1 MKKTNL
7 FMAVVMAMAASS
19 VSASAQ
25 VVTTTPAPL
34 QQNSDNVVLTYH
46 AAAAEGNNG
55 LANLPESS
63 YLYAHIG
70 LVTDKSASTGDWK
83 YVVTDWPAN
92 DGSNAQT
99 VNTDKNHLV
108 YTAPNTYTLTIGNLR
123 EYFGVTDPS
132 ENIRYIAMVPRT
144 ADGRKQAGMADG
156 SDILIDVLSEG
167 FDISFAS
174 NADKLSPVFKKAT
187 TLRFTVQSTTEAD
200 LDISVNG
207 TSIASKSGVTEL
219 TAEYKLENAGN
230 YQVVATATAGGK
242 TLSASRSYAM
252 VGAAEAGIYPGGV
265 PKMGT
270 VKNADGSVTFCLAAP
285 QKESA
290 VLIGSWNDYG
300 ISDESNMKY
309 QDYEGNRYFFTTVN
323 GLDNSTYYNYYFVV
337 IGSDN
342 RSYNVGDP
350 YCHLV
355 LDYYND
361 KWLDPAVWPDMP
373 QYPYNKVPDNTMI
386 SVYKGDMDDY
396 NWSSFQ
402 IPDHNNLI
410 VYEMLL
416 RDFTG
421 TVGESNGNGTVRQAI
436 EKIPYLKELGV
447 NAVEIMPVMEFNGN
461 NSWGYNTNF
470 YLAPDK
476 AYGSPTDYK
485 DFIEECHKAGI
496 AVILDIVF
504 NQSDGLHPWYQMY
517 DINSNPFYN
526 KVAPHDYSVLNDWN
540 QGNALVQQ
548 QWTDALVYWL
558 EEYNV
563 DGFRFDLVKG
573 LGDNDSY
580 SSGTEAY
587 NASRVN
593 RMKRLH
599 GVIKSVKPDGIHINE
614 DLAGSKEEIEL
625 GEDGQLQW
633 ANINDASCQYAM
645 GWDNGAMGMNQFFSR
660 NQGNRPWGSTVSYA
674 ESHDEQ
680 RMGYKVDTWGVTPQV
695 KGDKA
700 VTMKRLASVGVQ
712 MLLTP
717 GPKMIWQFGELGNQQ
732 NTKDSNNGNN
742 TDPKIVHWKYLE
754 DADRLHVLRAYTRM
768 NLLRASNPELFARDA
783 TFEAK
788 GLTSRFDKQRTMR
801 LATADK
807 EIIAF
812 INPSYS
818 ASMDITVTPSV
829 MNTSNAKLI
838 YATPGFMPAVKAEGA
853 ELSVTV
859 PANSFA
865 VFATDKVSGI
875 GNNIIADDNGNDC
888 TVIGGTGEI
897 IVTGDYD
904 NIAVYN
910 IAGRLQPS
918 LHVPAGLYIVIVDG
932 HATKVAVR

>member
-1 MKKTNL
+1 MRKIFL
-7 FMAVVMAMAASS
+7 MMLAVVAIAVQRPAAQIVTSS
-19 VSASAQ
+19 
-25 VVTTTPAPL
+25 PLIL
-34 QQNSDNVVLTYH
+34 QQSSSDIVLTFH
-46 AAAAEGNNG
+46 SDSPLCNQVF
-55 LANLPESS
+55 ANAPQSEEI
-63 YLYAHIG
+63 YAHIG
-70 LVTDKSASTGDWK
+70 LITSMSTSGSDWK
-83 YVVTDWPAN
+83 YTIFPWPSS
-92 DGSNAQT
+92 GNAQEA
-99 VNTDKNHLV
+99 NTDKNHLK
-108 YTAPNTYTLTIGNLR
+108 YISPNTYTLSIGTIAG
-123 EYFGVTDPS
+123 YFGITDPS
-132 ENIRYIAMVPRT
+132 ETVKQIALVFRT
-144 ADGRKQAGMADG
+144 ADGRKECKTATGG
-156 SDILIDVLSEG
+156 DIYVDVMPEG
-167 FDISFAS
+167 FQMQFNCSSPKRVISQPTAM
-174 NADKLSPVFKKAT
+174 T
-187 TLRFTVQSTTEAD
+187 FTVNTTSAGKLEI
-200 LDISVNG
+200 LMNG
-207 TSIASKSGVTEL
+207 TPVAS
-219 TAEYKLENAGN
+219 AANAS
-230 YQVVATATAGGK
+230 
-242 TLSASRSYAM
+242 TLSKEINFTEKGEYSIEARATQGDVTRSESFDIAFP
-252 VGAAEAGIYPGGV
+252 GQSQAETYPGGT
-265 PKMGT
+265 PRMGA
-270 VKNADGSVTFCLAAP
+270 VKNTDGTVTFCLAAP
-285 QKESA
+285 GKTS
-290 VLIGSWNDYG
+290 VMLVPSWDDYKFLG
-300 ISDESNMKY
+300 KNMMKY
-309 QDYEGNRYFFTTVN
+309 QDYQGNRYFWITVD
-323 GLDNSTYYNYYFVV
+323 GLADNEWYPYYFVV
-337 IGSDN
+337 DDT
-342 RSYNVGDP
+342 YKVADP
-350 YCHLV
+350 YAHLI
-355 LDYYND
+355 LDCYND
-361 KWLDPAVWPDMP
+361 RYLSKTIWPDRP
-373 QYPYNKVPDNTMI
+373 QYPYEKFSDVMLG
-386 SVYKGDMDDY
+386 VYRGDIDEYEFSD
-396 NWSSFQ
+396 FT
-402 IPDHNNLI
+402 IPDHDNLVI
-410 VYEMLL
+410 YELL
-416 RDFTG
+416 FRDFTG
-421 TVGESNGNGTVRQAI
+421 NEGVASANGTVRKAI
-436 EKIPYLKELGV
+436 EKIPYLKDLGV
-447 NAVEIMPVMEFNGN
+447 NAVELMPIMEFNGN

>member
-1 MKKTNL
+1 MRKIFL
-7 FMAVVMAMAASS
+7 MMLAVVAIAVQRPAAQIVTSS
-19 VSASAQ
+19 
-25 VVTTTPAPL
+25 PLIL
-34 QQNSDNVVLTYH
+34 QQSSSDIVLTFH
-46 AAAAEGNNG
+46 SDSPLCNQVF
-55 LANLPESS
+55 ANAPQSEEI
-63 YLYAHIG
+63 YAHIG
-70 LVTDKSASTGDWK
+70 LITSKSTSGSDWK
-83 YVVTDWPAN
+83 YTIFPWPSS
-92 DGSNAQT
+92 GNAQEA
-99 VNTDKNHLV
+99 NTDKNHLK
-108 YTAPNTYTLTIGNLR
+108 YISPNTYTLSIGTIAG
-123 EYFGVTDPS
+123 YFGITDPS
-132 ENIRYIAMVPRT
+132 ETVKQIALVFRT
-144 ADGRKQAGMADG
+144 ADGRKECKTATGG
-156 SDILIDVLSEG
+156 DIYVDVMPEG
-167 FDISFAS
+167 FQMQFNCSSPKRVISQPTAM
-174 NADKLSPVFKKAT
+174 T
-187 TLRFTVQSTTEAD
+187 FTVNTTSAGKLEI
-200 LDISVNG
+200 LMNG
-207 TSIASKSGVTEL
+207 TPVAS
-219 TAEYKLENAGN
+219 AANAS
-230 YQVVATATAGGK
+230 
-242 TLSASRSYAM
+242 TLSKEINFTEKGEYSIEARATQGDVTRSESFDIAFP
-252 VGAAEAGIYPGGV
+252 GQSQAETYPGGT
-265 PKMGT
+265 PRMGA
-270 VKNADGSVTFCLAAP
+270 VKNTDGTVTFCLAAP
-285 QKESA
+285 GKTS
-290 VLIGSWNDYG
+290 VMLVPSWDDYKFLG
-300 ISDESNMKY
+300 KNMMKY
-309 QDYEGNRYFFTTVN
+309 QDYQGNRYFWITVD
-323 GLDNSTYYNYYFVV
+323 GLADNEWYPYYFVV
-337 IGSDN
+337 DDT
-342 RSYNVGDP
+342 YKVADP
-350 YCHLV
+350 YAHLI
-355 LDYYND
+355 LDCYND
-361 KWLDPAVWPDMP
+361 RYLSKTIWPDRP
-373 QYPYNKVPDNTMI
+373 QYPYEKFSDVMLG
-386 SVYKGDMDDY
+386 VYRGDIDEYEFSD
-396 NWSSFQ
+396 FT
-402 IPDHNNLI
+402 IPDHDNLVI
-410 VYEMLL
+410 YELL
-416 RDFTG
+416 FRDFTG
-421 TVGESNGNGTVRQAI
+421 NEGVASANGTVRKAI
-436 EKIPYLKELGV
+436 EKIPYLKDLGV
-447 NAVEIMPVMEFNGN
+447 NAVELMPIMEFNGN

-680 RMGYKVDTWGVTPQV
+680 RMGYKVDTWGVTPQI

>member
-1 MKKTNL
+1 MRKIFL
-7 FMAVVMAMAASS
+7 MMLAVVAIAVQRPAAQIVTSS
-19 VSASAQ
+19 
-25 VVTTTPAPL
+25 PLIL
-34 QQNSDNVVLTYH
+34 QQSSSDIVLTF
-46 AAAAEGNNG
+46 
-55 LANLPESS
+55 ANAPQSEEI
-63 YLYAHIG
+63 YAHIG
-70 LVTDKSASTGDWK
+70 LITSKSTSGSDWK
-83 YVVTDWPAN
+83 YTIFPWPSS
-92 DGSNAQT
+92 GNAQEA
-99 VNTDKNHLV
+99 NTDKNHLK
-108 YTAPNTYTLTIGNLR
+108 YISPNTYTLSIGTIAG
-123 EYFGVTDPS
+123 YFGITDPS
-132 ENIRYIAMVPRT
+132 ETVKQIALVFRT
-144 ADGRKQAGMADG
+144 ADGRKECKTATGG
-156 SDILIDVLSEG
+156 DIYVDVMPEG
-167 FDISFAS
+167 FQMQFNCSSPKRVISQPTAM
-174 NADKLSPVFKKAT
+174 T
-187 TLRFTVQSTTEAD
+187 FTVNTTSAGKLEI
-200 LDISVNG
+200 LMNG
-207 TSIASKSGVTEL
+207 TPVAS
-219 TAEYKLENAGN
+219 AANAS
-230 YQVVATATAGGK
+230 
-242 TLSASRSYAM
+242 TLSKEINFTEKGEYSIEARATQGDVTRSESFDIAFP
-252 VGAAEAGIYPGGV
+252 GQSQAETYPGGT
-265 PKMGT
+265 PRMGA
-270 VKNADGSVTFCLAAP
+270 VKNTDGTVTFCLAAP
-285 QKESA
+285 GKTS
-290 VLIGSWNDYG
+290 VMLVPSWDDYKFLG
-300 ISDESNMKY
+300 KNMMKY
-309 QDYEGNRYFFTTVN
+309 QDYQGNRYFWITVD
-323 GLDNSTYYNYYFVV
+323 GLADNEWYPYYFVV
-337 IGSDN
+337 DDT
-342 RSYNVGDP
+342 YKVADP
-350 YCHLV
+350 YAHLI
-355 LDYYND
+355 LDCYND
-361 KWLDPAVWPDMP
+361 RYLSKTIWPDRP
-373 QYPYNKVPDNTMI
+373 QYPYEKFSDVMLG
-386 SVYKGDMDDY
+386 VYRGDIDEYEFSD
-396 NWSSFQ
+396 FT
-402 IPDHNNLI
+402 IPDHDNLVI
-410 VYEMLL
+410 YELL
-416 RDFTG
+416 FRDFTG
-421 TVGESNGNGTVRQAI
+421 NEGVASANGTVRKAI
-436 EKIPYLKELGV
+436 EKIPYLKDLGV
-447 NAVEIMPVMEFNGN
+447 NAVELMPIMEFNGN

>member
-1 MKKTNL
+1 MRKIFL
-7 FMAVVMAMAASS
+7 MMLAVVAIAVQRPAAQIVTSS
-19 VSASAQ
+19 
-25 VVTTTPAPL
+25 PLIL
-34 QQNSDNVVLTYH
+34 QQSSSDIVLTFH
-46 AAAAEGNNG
+46 SDSPLCNQVF
-55 LANLPESS
+55 ANAPQSEEI
-63 YLYAHIG
+63 YAHIG
-70 LVTDKSASTGDWK
+70 LITSKSTSGSDWK
-83 YVVTDWPAN
+83 YTIFPWPSS
-92 DGSNAQT
+92 GNAQEA
-99 VNTDKNHLV
+99 NTDKNHLK
-108 YTAPNTYTLTIGNLR
+108 YISPNTYTLSIGTIAG
-123 EYFGVTDPS
+123 YFGITDPS
-132 ENIRYIAMVPRT
+132 ETVKQIALVFRT
-144 ADGRKQAGMADG
+144 ADGRKECKTATGG
-156 SDILIDVLSEG
+156 DIYVDVMPEG
-167 FDISFAS
+167 FQMQFNCSSPKRVISQPTAM
-174 NADKLSPVFKKAT
+174 T
-187 TLRFTVQSTTEAD
+187 FTVNTTSAGKLEI
-200 LDISVNG
+200 LMNG
-207 TSIASKSGVTEL
+207 TPVAS
-219 TAEYKLENAGN
+219 AANAS
-230 YQVVATATAGGK
+230 
-242 TLSASRSYAM
+242 TLSKEINFTEKGEYSIEARATQGDVTRSESFDIAFP
-252 VGAAEAGIYPGGV
+252 GQSQAETYPGGT
-265 PKMGT
+265 PRMGA
-270 VKNADGSVTFCLAAP
+270 VKNTDGTVTFCLAAP
-285 QKESA
+285 GKTS
-290 VLIGSWNDYG
+290 VMLVPSWDDYKFLG
-300 ISDESNMKY
+300 KNMMKY
-309 QDYEGNRYFFTTVN
+309 QDYQGNRYFWITVD
-323 GLDNSTYYNYYFVV
+323 GLADNEWYPYYFVV
-337 IGSDN
+337 DDT
-342 RSYNVGDP
+342 YKVADP
-350 YCHLV
+350 YAHLI
-355 LDYYND
+355 LDCYND
-361 KWLDPAVWPDMP
+361 RYLSKTIWPDRP
-373 QYPYNKVPDNTMI
+373 QYPYEKFSDVMLG
-386 SVYKGDMDDY
+386 VYRGDIDEYEFSD
-396 NWSSFQ
+396 FT
-402 IPDHNNLI
+402 IPDHDNLVI
-410 VYEMLL
+410 YELL
-416 RDFTG
+416 FRDFTG
-421 TVGESNGNGTVRQAI
+421 NEGVASANGTVRKAI
-436 EKIPYLKELGV
+436 EKIPYLKDLGV
-447 NAVEIMPVMEFNGN
+447 NAVELMPIMEFNGN

>member
-1 MKKTNL
+1 M
-7 FMAVVMAMAASS
+7 S
-19 VSASAQ
+19 
-25 VVTTTPAPL
+25 
-34 QQNSDNVVLTYH
+34 
-46 AAAAEGNNG
+46 
-55 LANLPESS
+55 
-63 YLYAHIG
+63 IG
-70 LVTDKSASTGDWK
+70 
-83 YVVTDWPAN
+83 
-92 DGSNAQT
+92 
-99 VNTDKNHLV
+99 
-108 YTAPNTYTLTIGNLR
+108 TIAG
-123 EYFGVTDPS
+123 YFGITDPS
-132 ENIRYIAMVPRT
+132 ETVKQIALVFRT
-144 ADGRKQAGMADG
+144 ADGRKECKTATGG
-156 SDILIDVLSEG
+156 DIYVDVMPEG
-167 FDISFAS
+167 FQMQFNCSSPKRVISQPTAM
-174 NADKLSPVFKKAT
+174 T
-187 TLRFTVQSTTEAD
+187 FTVNTTSAGKLEI
-200 LDISVNG
+200 LMNG
-207 TSIASKSGVTEL
+207 TPVAS
-219 TAEYKLENAGN
+219 AANAS
-230 YQVVATATAGGK
+230 
-242 TLSASRSYAM
+242 TLSKEINFTEKGEYSIEARATQGDVTRSESFDIAFP
-252 VGAAEAGIYPGGV
+252 GQSQAETYPGGT
-265 PKMGT
+265 PRMGA
-270 VKNADGSVTFCLAAP
+270 VKNTDGTVTFCLAAP
-285 QKESA
+285 GKTS
-290 VLIGSWNDYG
+290 VMLVPSWDDYKFLG
-300 ISDESNMKY
+300 KNMMKY
-309 QDYEGNRYFFTTVN
+309 QDYQGNRYFWITVD
-323 GLDNSTYYNYYFVV
+323 GLADNEWYPYYFVV
-337 IGSDN
+337 DDT
-342 RSYNVGDP
+342 YKVADP
-350 YCHLV
+350 YAHLI
-355 LDYYND
+355 LDCYND
-361 KWLDPAVWPDMP
+361 RYLSKTIWPDRP
-373 QYPYNKVPDNTMI
+373 QYPYEKFSDVMLG
-386 SVYKGDMDDY
+386 VYRGDIDEYEFSD
-396 NWSSFQ
+396 FT
-402 IPDHNNLI
+402 IPDHDNLVI
-410 VYEMLL
+410 YELL
-416 RDFTG
+416 FRDFTG
-421 TVGESNGNGTVRQAI
+421 NEGVASANGTVRKAI
-436 EKIPYLKELGV
+436 EKIPYLKDLGV
-447 NAVEIMPVMEFNGN
+447 NAVELMPIMEFNGN

>member
-1 MKKTNL
+1 MRKIFL
-7 FMAVVMAMAASS
+7 MMLAVVAIAVQRPAAQIVTSS
-19 VSASAQ
+19 
-25 VVTTTPAPL
+25 PLIL
-34 QQNSDNVVLTYH
+34 QQSSSDIVLTFH
-46 AAAAEGNNG
+46 SDSPLCNQVF
-55 LANLPESS
+55 ANAPQSEEI
-63 YLYAHIG
+63 YAHIG
-70 LVTDKSASTGDWK
+70 LITSKSTSGSDWK
-83 YVVTDWPAN
+83 YTIFPWPSS
-92 DGSNAQT
+92 GNAQEA
-99 VNTDKNHLV
+99 NTDKNHLK
-108 YTAPNTYTLTIGNLR
+108 YISPNTYTLSIGTIAG
-123 EYFGVTDPS
+123 YFGITDPS
-132 ENIRYIAMVPRT
+132 ETVKQIALVFRT
-144 ADGRKQAGMADG
+144 ADGRKECKTATGG
-156 SDILIDVLSEG
+156 DIYVDVMPEG
-167 FDISFAS
+167 FQMQFNCSSPKRVISQPTAM
-174 NADKLSPVFKKAT
+174 T
-187 TLRFTVQSTTEAD
+187 FTVNTTSAGKLEI
-200 LDISVNG
+200 LMNG
-207 TSIASKSGVTEL
+207 TPVAS
-219 TAEYKLENAGN
+219 AANAS
-230 YQVVATATAGGK
+230 
-242 TLSASRSYAM
+242 TLSKEINFTEKGEYSIEARATQGDVTRSESFDIAFP
-252 VGAAEAGIYPGGV
+252 GQSQAETYPGGT
-265 PKMGT
+265 PRMGA
-270 VKNADGSVTFCLAAP
+270 VKNTDGTVTFCLAAP
-285 QKESA
+285 GKTS
-290 VLIGSWNDYG
+290 VMLVPSWDDYKFLG
-300 ISDESNMKY
+300 KNMMKY
-309 QDYEGNRYFFTTVN
+309 QDYQGNRYFWITVD
-323 GLDNSTYYNYYFVV
+323 GLADNEWYPYYFVV
-337 IGSDN
+337 DDT
-342 RSYNVGDP
+342 YKVADP
-350 YCHLV
+350 YAHLI
-355 LDYYND
+355 LDCYND
-361 KWLDPAVWPDMP
+361 RYLSKTIWPDRP
-373 QYPYNKVPDNTMI
+373 QYPYEKFSDVMLG
-386 SVYKGDMDDY
+386 VYRGDIDECEFSD
-396 NWSSFQ
+396 FT
-402 IPDHNNLI
+402 IPDHDNLVI
-410 VYEMLL
+410 YELL
-416 RDFTG
+416 FRDFTG
-421 TVGESNGNGTVRQAI
+421 NEGVASANGTVRKAI
-436 EKIPYLKELGV
+436 EKIPYLKDLGV
-447 NAVEIMPVMEFNGN
+447 NAVELMPIMEFNGN

>member
-1 MKKTNL
+1 MRKIFL
-7 FMAVVMAMAASS
+7 MMLAVVAIAVQRPAAQIVTSS
-19 VSASAQ
+19 
-25 VVTTTPAPL
+25 PLIL
-34 QQNSDNVVLTYH
+34 QQSSSDIVLTFH
-46 AAAAEGNNG
+46 SDSPLCNQVF
-55 LANLPESS
+55 ANAPQSEEI
-63 YLYAHIG
+63 YAHIG
-70 LVTDKSASTGDWK
+70 LITSKSTSGSDWK
-83 YVVTDWPAN
+83 YTIFPWPSS
-92 DGSNAQT
+92 GNAQEA
-99 VNTDKNHLV
+99 NTDKNHLK
-108 YTAPNTYTLTIGNLR
+108 YISPNTYTLSIGTIAG
-123 EYFGVTDPS
+123 YFGITDPS
-132 ENIRYIAMVPRT
+132 ETVKQIALVFRT
-144 ADGRKQAGMADG
+144 DDGRKECKTATGG
-156 SDILIDVLSEG
+156 DIYVDVMPEG
-167 FDISFAS
+167 FQMQFNCSSPKRVISQPTAM
-174 NADKLSPVFKKAT
+174 T
-187 TLRFTVQSTTEAD
+187 FTVNTTSAGKLEI
-200 LDISVNG
+200 LMNG
-207 TSIASKSGVTEL
+207 TPVAS
-219 TAEYKLENAGN
+219 AANAS
-230 YQVVATATAGGK
+230 
-242 TLSASRSYAM
+242 TLSKEINFTEKGEYSIEARATQGDVTRSESFDIAFP
-252 VGAAEAGIYPGGV
+252 GQSQAETYPGGT
-265 PKMGT
+265 PRMGA
-270 VKNADGSVTFCLAAP
+270 VKNTDGTVTFCLAAP
-285 QKESA
+285 GKTS
-290 VLIGSWNDYG
+290 VMLVPSWDDYKFLG
-300 ISDESNMKY
+300 KNMMKY
-309 QDYEGNRYFFTTVN
+309 QDYQGNRYFWITVD
-323 GLDNSTYYNYYFVV
+323 GLADNEWYPYYFVV
-337 IGSDN
+337 DDT
-342 RSYNVGDP
+342 YKVADP
-350 YCHLV
+350 YAHLI
-355 LDYYND
+355 LDCYND
-361 KWLDPAVWPDMP
+361 RYLSKTIWPDRP
-373 QYPYNKVPDNTMI
+373 QYPYEKFSDVMLG
-386 SVYKGDMDDY
+386 VYRGDIDEYEFSD
-396 NWSSFQ
+396 FT
-402 IPDHNNLI
+402 IPDHDNLVI
-410 VYEMLL
+410 YELL
-416 RDFTG
+416 FRDFTG
-421 TVGESNGNGTVRQAI
+421 NEGVASANGTVRKAI
-436 EKIPYLKELGV
+436 EKIPYLKDLGV
-447 NAVEIMPVMEFNGN
+447 NAVELMPIMEFNGN

>member
-1 MKKTNL
+1 ML
-7 FMAVVMAMAASS
+7 AVVAIAVQRPAAQIVTSS
-19 VSASAQ
+19 
-25 VVTTTPAPL
+25 PLIL
-34 QQNSDNVVLTYH
+34 QQSSSDIVLTFH
-46 AAAAEGNNG
+46 SDSPLCNQVF
-55 LANLPESS
+55 ANAPQSEEI
-63 YLYAHIG
+63 YAHIG
-70 LVTDKSASTGDWK
+70 LITSKSTSGSDWK
-83 YVVTDWPAN
+83 YTIFPWPSS
-92 DGSNAQT
+92 GNAQEA
-99 VNTDKNHLV
+99 NTDKNHLK
-108 YTAPNTYTLTIGNLR
+108 YISPNTYTLSIGTIAG
-123 EYFGVTDPS
+123 YFGITDPS
-132 ENIRYIAMVPRT
+132 ETVKQIALVFRT
-144 ADGRKQAGMADG
+144 ADGRKECKTATGG
-156 SDILIDVLSEG
+156 DIYVDVMPEG
-167 FDISFAS
+167 FQMQFNCSSPKRVISQPTAM
-174 NADKLSPVFKKAT
+174 T
-187 TLRFTVQSTTEAD
+187 FTVNTTSAGKLEI
-200 LDISVNG
+200 LMNG
-207 TSIASKSGVTEL
+207 TPVAS
-219 TAEYKLENAGN
+219 AANAS
-230 YQVVATATAGGK
+230 
-242 TLSASRSYAM
+242 TLSKEINFTEKGEYSIEARATQGDVTRSESFDIAFP
-252 VGAAEAGIYPGGV
+252 GQSQAETYPGGT
-265 PKMGT
+265 PRMGA
-270 VKNADGSVTFCLAAP
+270 VKNTDGTVTFCLAAP
-285 QKESA
+285 GKTS
-290 VLIGSWNDYG
+290 VMLVPSWDDYKFLG
-300 ISDESNMKY
+300 KNMMKY
-309 QDYEGNRYFFTTVN
+309 QDYQGNRYFWITVD
-323 GLDNSTYYNYYFVV
+323 GLADNEWYPYYFVV
-337 IGSDN
+337 DDT
-342 RSYNVGDP
+342 YKVADP
-350 YCHLV
+350 YAHLI
-355 LDYYND
+355 LDCYND
-361 KWLDPAVWPDMP
+361 RYLSKTIWPDRP
-373 QYPYNKVPDNTMI
+373 QYPYEKFSDVMLG
-386 SVYKGDMDDY
+386 VYRGDIDEYEFSD
-396 NWSSFQ
+396 FT
-402 IPDHNNLI
+402 IPDHDNLVI
-410 VYEMLL
+410 YELL
-416 RDFTG
+416 FRDFTG
-421 TVGESNGNGTVRQAI
+421 NEGVASANGTVRKAI
-436 EKIPYLKELGV
+436 EKIPYLKDLGV
-447 NAVEIMPVMEFNGN
+447 NAVELMPIMEFNGN

-700 VTMKRLASVGVQ
+700 VAMKRLASVGVQ

>member
-1 MKKTNL
+1 MRKIFL
-7 FMAVVMAMAASS
+7 MMLAVVAIAVLRPAAQIVTSS
-19 VSASAQ
+19 
-25 VVTTTPAPL
+25 PLIL
-34 QQNSDNVVLTYH
+34 QQSSSDIVLTFH
-46 AAAAEGNNG
+46 SDSPLCNQVF
-55 LANLPESS
+55 ANAPQSEEI
-63 YLYAHIG
+63 YAHIG
-70 LVTDKSASTGDWK
+70 LITSKSTSGSDWK
-83 YVVTDWPAN
+83 YTIFPWPSS
-92 DGSNAQT
+92 GNAQEA
-99 VNTDKNHLV
+99 NTDKNHLK
-108 YTAPNTYTLTIGNLR
+108 YISPNTYTLSIGTIAG
-123 EYFGVTDPS
+123 YFGITDPS
-132 ENIRYIAMVPRT
+132 ETVKQIALVFRT
-144 ADGRKQAGMADG
+144 ADGRKECKTATGG
-156 SDILIDVLSEG
+156 DIYVDVMPEG
-167 FDISFAS
+167 FQMQFNCSSPKRVISQPTAM
-174 NADKLSPVFKKAT
+174 T
-187 TLRFTVQSTTEAD
+187 FTVNTTSAGKLEI
-200 LDISVNG
+200 LMNG
-207 TSIASKSGVTEL
+207 TPVAS
-219 TAEYKLENAGN
+219 AANAS
-230 YQVVATATAGGK
+230 
-242 TLSASRSYAM
+242 TLSKEINFTEKGEYSIEARATQGDVTRSESFDIAFP
-252 VGAAEAGIYPGGV
+252 GQSQAETYPGGT
-265 PKMGT
+265 PRMGA
-270 VKNADGSVTFCLAAP
+270 VKNTDGTVTFCLAAP
-285 QKESA
+285 GKTS
-290 VLIGSWNDYG
+290 VMLVPSWDDYKFLG
-300 ISDESNMKY
+300 KNMMKY
-309 QDYEGNRYFFTTVN
+309 QDYQGNRYFWITVD
-323 GLDNSTYYNYYFVV
+323 GLADNEWYPYYFVV
-337 IGSDN
+337 DDT
-342 RSYNVGDP
+342 YKVADP
-350 YCHLV
+350 YAHLI
-355 LDYYND
+355 LDCYND
-361 KWLDPAVWPDMP
+361 RYLSKTIWPDRP
-373 QYPYNKVPDNTMI
+373 QYPYEKFSDVMLG
-386 SVYKGDMDDY
+386 VYRGDIDEYEFSD
-396 NWSSFQ
+396 FT
-402 IPDHNNLI
+402 IPDHDNLVI
-410 VYEMLL
+410 YELL
-416 RDFTG
+416 FRDFTG
-421 TVGESNGNGTVRQAI
+421 NEGVASANGTVRKAI
-436 EKIPYLKELGV
+436 EKIPYLKDLGV
-447 NAVEIMPVMEFNGN
+447 NAVELMPIMEFNGN

-517 DINSNPFYN
+517 DINANPFYN

-558 EEYNV
+558 EKYNV

-732 NTKDSNNGNN
+732 NTKNKDNGNN

-838 YATPGFMPAVKAEGA
+838 YATPGFTPAVKAAGA

-875 GNNIIADDNGNDC
+875 GNNIIADGNGNDC

-932 HATKVAVR
+932 QATKVAVR

>member
-1 MKKTNL
+1 MRKIFL
-7 FMAVVMAMAASS
+7 MMLAVVAIAVQRPAAQIVTSS
-19 VSASAQ
+19 
-25 VVTTTPAPL
+25 PLIL
-34 QQNSDNVVLTYH
+34 QQSSSDIVLTFHSDSPLY
-46 AAAAEGNNG
+46 NQVF
-55 LANLPESS
+55 ANAPQSEEI
-63 YLYAHIG
+63 YAHIG
-70 LVTDKSASTGDWK
+70 LITSKSTSGSDWK
-83 YVVTDWPAN
+83 YTIFPWPSS
-92 DGSNAQT
+92 GNAQEA
-99 VNTDKNHLV
+99 NTDKNHLK
-108 YTAPNTYTLTIGNLR
+108 YISQNTYTLSIGTIAG
-123 EYFGVTDPS
+123 YFGITDPS
-132 ENIRYIAMVPRT
+132 ETVKQIALVFRT
-144 ADGRKQAGMADG
+144 ADGRKECKTATGG
-156 SDILIDVLSEG
+156 DIYVDVMPEG
-167 FDISFAS
+167 FQMQFNCSSPKRVISQPTAM
-174 NADKLSPVFKKAT
+174 T
-187 TLRFTVQSTTEAD
+187 FTVNTTSAGKLEI
-200 LDISVNG
+200 LMNG
-207 TSIASKSGVTEL
+207 TPVAS
-219 TAEYKLENAGN
+219 AANAS
-230 YQVVATATAGGK
+230 
-242 TLSASRSYAM
+242 TLSKEINFTEKGEYSIEARATQGDVTRSESFDIAFP
-252 VGAAEAGIYPGGV
+252 GQSQAETYPGGT
-265 PKMGT
+265 PRMGA
-270 VKNADGSVTFCLAAP
+270 VKNIDGTVTFCLAAP
-285 QKESA
+285 GKTS
-290 VLIGSWNDYG
+290 VMLVPSWDDYKFLG
-300 ISDESNMKY
+300 KNMMKY
-309 QDYEGNRYFFTTVN
+309 QDYQGNRYFWITVD
-323 GLDNSTYYNYYFVV
+323 GLADNEWYPYYFVV
-337 IGSDN
+337 DDT
-342 RSYNVGDP
+342 YKVADP
-350 YCHLV
+350 YAHLI
-355 LDYYND
+355 LDCYND
-361 KWLDPAVWPDMP
+361 RYLSKTIWPDRP
-373 QYPYNKVPDNTMI
+373 QYPYEKFSDVMLG
-386 SVYKGDMDDY
+386 VYRGDIDEYEFSD
-396 NWSSFQ
+396 FT
-402 IPDHNNLI
+402 IPDHDNLVI
-410 VYEMLL
+410 YELL
-416 RDFTG
+416 FRDFTG
-421 TVGESNGNGTVRQAI
+421 NEGVASANGTVRKAI
-436 EKIPYLKELGV
+436 EKIPYLKDLGV
-447 NAVEIMPVMEFNGN
+447 NAVELMPIMEFNGN

-517 DINSNPFYN
+517 DINANPFYN
-526 KVAPHDYSVLNDWN
+526 KVAPHEYSVLNDWN

-558 EEYNV
+558 EKYNV

-932 HATKVAVR
+932 QATKVAVR

>member
-1 MKKTNL
+1 MIYELL
-7 FMAVVMAMAASS
+7 F
-19 VSASAQ
+19 
-25 VVTTTPAPL
+25 
-34 QQNSDNVVLTYH
+34 
-46 AAAAEGNNG
+46 
-55 LANLPESS
+55 
-63 YLYAHIG
+63 
-70 LVTDKSASTGDWK
+70 
-83 YVVTDWPAN
+83 
-92 DGSNAQT
+92 
-99 VNTDKNHLV
+99 
-108 YTAPNTYTLTIGNLR
+108 
-123 EYFGVTDPS
+123 
-132 ENIRYIAMVPRT
+132 
-144 ADGRKQAGMADG
+144 
-156 SDILIDVLSEG
+156 
-167 FDISFAS
+167 
-174 NADKLSPVFKKAT
+174 
-187 TLRFTVQSTTEAD
+187 
-200 LDISVNG
+200 
-207 TSIASKSGVTEL
+207 
-219 TAEYKLENAGN
+219 
-230 YQVVATATAGGK
+230 
-242 TLSASRSYAM
+242 
-252 VGAAEAGIYPGGV
+252 
-265 PKMGT
+265 
-270 VKNADGSVTFCLAAP
+270 
-285 QKESA
+285 
-290 VLIGSWNDYG
+290 
-300 ISDESNMKY
+300 
-309 QDYEGNRYFFTTVN
+309 
-323 GLDNSTYYNYYFVV
+323 
-337 IGSDN
+337 
-342 RSYNVGDP
+342 
-350 YCHLV
+350 
-355 LDYYND
+355 
-361 KWLDPAVWPDMP
+361 
-373 QYPYNKVPDNTMI
+373 
-386 SVYKGDMDDY
+386 
-396 NWSSFQ
+396 
-402 IPDHNNLI
+402 
-410 VYEMLL
+410 

-421 TVGESNGNGTVRQAI
+421 NEGVASANGTVRKAI
-436 EKIPYLKELGV
+436 EKIPYLKDLGV
-447 NAVEIMPVMEFNGN
+447 NAVELMPIMEFNGN

-700 VTMKRLASVGVQ
+700 VAMKRLASVGVQ

>member
-1 MKKTNL
+1 MRKIFL
-7 FMAVVMAMAASS
+7 MMLAVVAIAVQRPAAQIVTSS
-19 VSASAQ
+19 
-25 VVTTTPAPL
+25 PLIL
-34 QQNSDNVVLTYH
+34 QQSSSDIVLTFH
-46 AAAAEGNNG
+46 SDSPLCNQVF
-55 LANLPESS
+55 ANAPQSEEI
-63 YLYAHIG
+63 YAHIG
-70 LVTDKSASTGDWK
+70 LITSKSTSGSDWK
-83 YVVTDWPAN
+83 YTIFPWPSS
-92 DGSNAQT
+92 GNAQEA
-99 VNTDKNHLV
+99 NTDKNHLK
-108 YTAPNTYTLTIGNLR
+108 YISPNTYTLSIGTIAG
-123 EYFGVTDPS
+123 YFGITDPS
-132 ENIRYIAMVPRT
+132 ETVKQIALVFRT
-144 ADGRKQAGMADG
+144 DDGRKECKTATGG
-156 SDILIDVLSEG
+156 DIYVDVMPEG
-167 FDISFAS
+167 FQMQFNCSSPKRVISQPTAM
-174 NADKLSPVFKKAT
+174 T
-187 TLRFTVQSTTEAD
+187 FTVNTTSAGKLEI
-200 LDISVNG
+200 LMNG
-207 TSIASKSGVTEL
+207 TPVAS
-219 TAEYKLENAGN
+219 AANAS
-230 YQVVATATAGGK
+230 
-242 TLSASRSYAM
+242 TLSKEINFTEKGEYSIEARATQGDVTRSESFDIAFP
-252 VGAAEAGIYPGGV
+252 GQSQAETYPGGT
-265 PKMGT
+265 PRMGA
-270 VKNADGSVTFCLAAP
+270 VKNTDGTVTFCLAAP
-285 QKESA
+285 GKTS
-290 VLIGSWNDYG
+290 VMLVPSWDDYKFLG
-300 ISDESNMKY
+300 KNMMKY
-309 QDYEGNRYFFTTVN
+309 QDYQGNRYFWITVD
-323 GLDNSTYYNYYFVV
+323 GLADNEWYPYYFVV
-337 IGSDN
+337 DDT
-342 RSYNVGDP
+342 YKVADP
-350 YCHLV
+350 YAHLI
-355 LDYYND
+355 LDCYND
-361 KWLDPAVWPDMP
+361 RYLSKTIWPDRP
-373 QYPYNKVPDNTMI
+373 QYPYEKFSDVMLG
-386 SVYKGDMDDY
+386 VYRGDIDEYEFSD
-396 NWSSFQ
+396 FT
-402 IPDHNNLI
+402 IPDHDNLVI
-410 VYEMLL
+410 YELL
-416 RDFTG
+416 FRDFTG
-421 TVGESNGNGTVRQAI
+421 NEGVASANGTVRKAI
-436 EKIPYLKELGV
+436 EKIPYLKDLGV
-447 NAVEIMPVMEFNGN
+447 NAVELMPIMEFNGN

-680 RMGYKVDTWGVTPQV
+680 RMGYKVDTWGVTPQI

>member
-1 MKKTNL
+1 MRKIFL
-7 FMAVVMAMAASS
+7 MMLAVVAIAVQRPAAQIVTSS
-19 VSASAQ
+19 
-25 VVTTTPAPL
+25 PLIL
-34 QQNSDNVVLTYH
+34 QQSSSDIVLTFH
-46 AAAAEGNNG
+46 SDSPLCNQVF
-55 LANLPESS
+55 ANAPQSEEI
-63 YLYAHIG
+63 YAHIG
-70 LVTDKSASTGDWK
+70 LITSKSTSGSDWK
-83 YVVTDWPAN
+83 YTIFPWPSS
-92 DGSNAQT
+92 GNAQEA
-99 VNTDKNHLV
+99 NTDKNHLK
-108 YTAPNTYTLTIGNLR
+108 YISPNTYTLSIGTIAG
-123 EYFGVTDPS
+123 YFGITDPS
-132 ENIRYIAMVPRT
+132 ETVKQIALVFRT
-144 ADGRKQAGMADG
+144 ADGRKECKTATGG
-156 SDILIDVLSEG
+156 DIYVDVMPEG
-167 FDISFAS
+167 FQMQFNCSSPKRVISQPTAM
-174 NADKLSPVFKKAT
+174 T
-187 TLRFTVQSTTEAD
+187 FTVNTTSAGKLEI
-200 LDISVNG
+200 LMNG
-207 TSIASKSGVTEL
+207 TPVAS
-219 TAEYKLENAGN
+219 AANAS
-230 YQVVATATAGGK
+230 
-242 TLSASRSYAM
+242 TLSKEINFTEKGEYSIEARATQGDVTRSESFDIAFP
-252 VGAAEAGIYPGGV
+252 GQSQAETYPGGT
-265 PKMGT
+265 PRMGA
-270 VKNADGSVTFCLAAP
+270 VKNTDGTVTFCLAAP
-285 QKESA
+285 GKTS
-290 VLIGSWNDYG
+290 VMLVPSWDDYKFLG
-300 ISDESNMKY
+300 KNMMKY
-309 QDYEGNRYFFTTVN
+309 QDYQGNRYFWITVD
-323 GLDNSTYYNYYFVV
+323 GLADNEWYPYYFVV
-337 IGSDN
+337 DDT
-342 RSYNVGDP
+342 YKVADP
-350 YCHLV
+350 YAHLI
-355 LDYYND
+355 LDCYND
-361 KWLDPAVWPDMP
+361 RYLSKTIWPDRP
-373 QYPYNKVPDNTMI
+373 QYPYEKFSDVMLG
-386 SVYKGDMDDY
+386 VYRGDIDEYEFSD
-396 NWSSFQ
+396 FT
-402 IPDHNNLI
+402 IPDHDNLVI
-410 VYEMLL
+410 YELL
-416 RDFTG
+416 FRDFTG
-421 TVGESNGNGTVRQAI
+421 NEGVASANGTVRKAI
-436 EKIPYLKELGV
+436 EKIPYLKDLGV
-447 NAVEIMPVMEFNGN
+447 NAVELMPIMEFNGN

-517 DINSNPFYN
+517 DITSNPFCN

>member
-1 MKKTNL
+1 MRKIFL
-7 FMAVVMAMAASS
+7 MMLAVVAIAVQRPAAQIVTSS
-19 VSASAQ
+19 
-25 VVTTTPAPL
+25 PLIL
-34 QQNSDNVVLTYH
+34 QQSSSDIVLTFH
-46 AAAAEGNNG
+46 SDSPLCNQVF
-55 LANLPESS
+55 ANAPQSEEI
-63 YLYAHIG
+63 YAHIG
-70 LVTDKSASTGDWK
+70 LITSKSTSGSDWK
-83 YVVTDWPAN
+83 YTIFPRPSS
-92 DGSNAQT
+92 GNAQEA
-99 VNTDKNHLV
+99 NTDKNHLK
-108 YTAPNTYTLTIGNLR
+108 YISPNTYTLSIGTIAG
-123 EYFGVTDPS
+123 YFGITDPS
-132 ENIRYIAMVPRT
+132 ETVKQIALVFRT
-144 ADGRKQAGMADG
+144 ADGRKECKTATGG
-156 SDILIDVLSEG
+156 DIYVDVMPEG
-167 FDISFAS
+167 FQMQFNCSSPKRVISQPTAM
-174 NADKLSPVFKKAT
+174 T
-187 TLRFTVQSTTEAD
+187 FTVNTTSAGKLEI
-200 LDISVNG
+200 LMNG
-207 TSIASKSGVTEL
+207 TPVAS
-219 TAEYKLENAGN
+219 AANAS
-230 YQVVATATAGGK
+230 
-242 TLSASRSYAM
+242 TLSKEINFTEKGEYSIEARATQGDVTRSESFDIAFP
-252 VGAAEAGIYPGGV
+252 GQSQAETYPGGT
-265 PKMGT
+265 PRMGA
-270 VKNADGSVTFCLAAP
+270 VKNTDGTVTFCLAAP
-285 QKESA
+285 GKTS
-290 VLIGSWNDYG
+290 VMLVPSWDDYKFLG
-300 ISDESNMKY
+300 KNMMKY
-309 QDYEGNRYFFTTVN
+309 QDYQGNRYFWITVD
-323 GLDNSTYYNYYFVV
+323 GLADNEWYPYYFVV
-337 IGSDN
+337 DDT
-342 RSYNVGDP
+342 YKVADP
-350 YCHLV
+350 YAHLI
-355 LDYYND
+355 LDCYND
-361 KWLDPAVWPDMP
+361 RYLSKTIWPDRP
-373 QYPYNKVPDNTMI
+373 QYPYEKFSDVMLG
-386 SVYKGDMDDY
+386 VYRGDIDEYEFSD
-396 NWSSFQ
+396 FT
-402 IPDHNNLI
+402 IPDHDNLVI
-410 VYEMLL
+410 YELL
-416 RDFTG
+416 FRDFTG
-421 TVGESNGNGTVRQAI
+421 NEGVASANGTVRKAI
-436 EKIPYLKELGV
+436 EKIPYLKDLGV
-447 NAVEIMPVMEFNGN
+447 NAVELMPIMEFNGN

-700 VTMKRLASVGVQ
+700 VAMKRLASVGVQ

>member
-1 MKKTNL
+1 MRKIFL
-7 FMAVVMAMAASS
+7 MMLAVVAIAVQRPAAQIVTSS
-19 VSASAQ
+19 
-25 VVTTTPAPL
+25 PLIL
-34 QQNSDNVVLTYH
+34 QQSSSDIVLTFH
-46 AAAAEGNNG
+46 SDSPLCNQVF
-55 LANLPESS
+55 ANAPQSEEI
-63 YLYAHIG
+63 YAHIG
-70 LVTDKSASTGDWK
+70 LITSKSTSGSDWK
-83 YVVTDWPAN
+83 YAIFPWPSS
-92 DGSNAQT
+92 GNAQQA
-99 VNTDKNHLV
+99 NTDKNHLK
-108 YTAPNTYTLTIGNLR
+108 YISPNTYTLSIGTIAD
-123 EYFGVTDPS
+123 YFGITDPS
-132 ENIRYIAMVPRT
+132 ETVKQIALVFRT
-144 ADGRKQAGMADG
+144 ADGRKECKTVSGG
-156 SDILIDVLSEG
+156 DIYVNVMPEG
-167 FDISFAS
+167 FQMQFNCSSPKRVISQPTAM
-174 NADKLSPVFKKAT
+174 T
-187 TLRFTVQSTTEAD
+187 FTVNTTSAGKLEI
-200 LDISVNG
+200 LMNG
-207 TSIASKSGVTEL
+207 TPVAS
-219 TAEYKLENAGN
+219 AANAS
-230 YQVVATATAGGK
+230 
-242 TLSASRSYAM
+242 TLSKEINFTEKGEYNIEARATQGDVTRSESFDIAFP
-252 VGAAEAGIYPGGV
+252 GQSQAETYPGGT
-265 PKMGT
+265 PRMGA
-270 VKNADGSVTFCLAAP
+270 VKNTDGTVTFCLAAP
-285 QKESA
+285 GKTS
-290 VLIGSWNDYG
+290 VMLVPSWDDYKFLG
-300 ISDESNMKY
+300 KNMMKY
-309 QDYEGNRYFFTTVN
+309 QDYQGNRYFWITVD
-323 GLDNSTYYNYYFVV
+323 GLADNEWYPYYFVV
-337 IGSDN
+337 DDT
-342 RSYNVGDP
+342 YKVADP
-350 YCHLV
+350 YAHLI
-355 LDYYND
+355 LDCYND
-361 KWLDPAVWPDMP
+361 RYLSKTIWPDRP
-373 QYPYNKVPDNTMI
+373 QYPYEKFSDVMLG
-386 SVYKGDMDDY
+386 VYRGDIDEYEFSD
-396 NWSSFQ
+396 FT
-402 IPDHNNLI
+402 IPDHDNLVI
-410 VYEMLL
+410 YELL
-416 RDFTG
+416 FRDFTG
-421 TVGESNGNGTVRQAI
+421 NEGVASANGTVRKAI
-436 EKIPYLKELGV
+436 EKIPYLKDLGV
-447 NAVEIMPVMEFNGN
+447 NAVELMPIMEFNGN

-485 DFIEECHKAGI
+485 DFIEECHKSGI

-599 GVIKSVKPDGIHINE
+599 SVIKSVKPNGIHINE
-614 DLAGSKEEIEL
+614 DLAGAKEEIEL
-625 GEDGQLQW
+625 GEDRQLQW

-680 RMGYKVDTWGVTPQV
+680 RMGYKVDTWGVTPQI

>member
-1 MKKTNL
+1 MRKIFL
-7 FMAVVMAMAASS
+7 MMLAVVAIAVQRPAAQIVTSS
-19 VSASAQ
+19 
-25 VVTTTPAPL
+25 PLIL
-34 QQNSDNVVLTYH
+34 QQSSSDIVLTFH
-46 AAAAEGNNG
+46 SDSPLCNQVF
-55 LANLPESS
+55 ANAPQSEEI
-63 YLYAHIG
+63 YAHIG
-70 LVTDKSASTGDWK
+70 LITSKSTSGSDWK
-83 YVVTDWPAN
+83 YTIFPWPSS
-92 DGSNAQT
+92 GNAQEA
-99 VNTDKNHLV
+99 NTDKNHLK
-108 YTAPNTYTLTIGNLR
+108 YISPNTYTLSIGTIAG
-123 EYFGVTDPS
+123 YFGITDPS
-132 ENIRYIAMVPRT
+132 ETVKQIALVFRT
-144 ADGRKQAGMADG
+144 ADGRKECKTATGG
-156 SDILIDVLSEG
+156 DIYVDVMPEG
-167 FDISFAS
+167 FQMQFNCSSPKRVISQPTAM
-174 NADKLSPVFKKAT
+174 T
-187 TLRFTVQSTTEAD
+187 FTVNTTSAGKLEI
-200 LDISVNG
+200 LMNG
-207 TSIASKSGVTEL
+207 TPVAS
-219 TAEYKLENAGN
+219 AANAS
-230 YQVVATATAGGK
+230 
-242 TLSASRSYAM
+242 TLSKEINFTEKGEYSIEARATQGDVTRSESFDIAFP
-252 VGAAEAGIYPGGV
+252 GQSQAETYPGGT
-265 PKMGT
+265 PRMGA
-270 VKNADGSVTFCLAAP
+270 VKNTDGTVTFCLAAP
-285 QKESA
+285 GKTS
-290 VLIGSWNDYG
+290 VMLVPSWDDYKFLG
-300 ISDESNMKY
+300 KNMMKY
-309 QDYEGNRYFFTTVN
+309 QDYQGNRYFWITVD
-323 GLDNSTYYNYYFVV
+323 GLADNEWYPYYFVV
-337 IGSDN
+337 DDT
-342 RSYNVGDP
+342 YKVADP
-350 YCHLV
+350 YAHLI
-355 LDYYND
+355 LDCYND
-361 KWLDPAVWPDMP
+361 RYLSKTIWPDRP
-373 QYPYNKVPDNTMI
+373 QYPYEKFSDVMLG
-386 SVYKGDMDDY
+386 VYRGDIDEYEFSD
-396 NWSSFQ
+396 FT
-402 IPDHNNLI
+402 IPDHDNLVI
-410 VYEMLL
+410 YELL
-416 RDFTG
+416 FRDFTG
-421 TVGESNGNGTVRQAI
+421 NEGVASANGTVRKAI
-436 EKIPYLKELGV
+436 EKIPYLKDLGV
-447 NAVEIMPVMEFNGN
+447 NAVELMPIMEFNGN

-865 VFATDKVSGI
+865 VFATDKVSG
-875 GNNIIADDNGNDC
+875 
-888 TVIGGTGEI
+888 
-897 IVTGDYD
+897 DYD

>member
-1 MKKTNL
+1 MRKIFL
-7 FMAVVMAMAASS
+7 MMLAVVAIAVQRPAAQIVTSS
-19 VSASAQ
+19 
-25 VVTTTPAPL
+25 PLIL
-34 QQNSDNVVLTYH
+34 QQSSSDIVLTFH
-46 AAAAEGNNG
+46 SDSPLCNQVF
-55 LANLPESS
+55 ANAPQSEEI
-63 YLYAHIG
+63 YAHIG
-70 LVTDKSASTGDWK
+70 LITSKSTSGSDWK
-83 YVVTDWPAN
+83 YTIFPWPSS
-92 DGSNAQT
+92 GNAQEA
-99 VNTDKNHLV
+99 NTDKNHLK
-108 YTAPNTYTLTIGNLR
+108 YISPNTYTLSIGTIAG
-123 EYFGVTDPS
+123 YFGITDPS
-132 ENIRYIAMVPRT
+132 ETVKQIALVFRT
-144 ADGRKQAGMADG
+144 ADGRKECKTVSGG
-156 SDILIDVLSEG
+156 DIYVNVMPEG
-167 FDISFAS
+167 FQMQFNCSSPKRVISQPTAM
-174 NADKLSPVFKKAT
+174 T
-187 TLRFTVQSTTEAD
+187 FTVNTTSAGKLEI
-200 LDISVNG
+200 LMNG
-207 TSIASKSGVTEL
+207 TPVAS
-219 TAEYKLENAGN
+219 AANAS
-230 YQVVATATAGGK
+230 
-242 TLSASRSYAM
+242 TLSKEINFTEKGEYSIEARATQGDVTRSESFDIAFP
-252 VGAAEAGIYPGGV
+252 GQSQAETYPGGT
-265 PKMGT
+265 PRMGA
-270 VKNADGSVTFCLAAP
+270 VKNTDGTVTFCLAAP
-285 QKESA
+285 GKTS
-290 VLIGSWNDYG
+290 VMLVPSWDDYKFLG
-300 ISDESNMKY
+300 KNMMKY
-309 QDYEGNRYFFTTVN
+309 QDYQGNRYFWITVD
-323 GLDNSTYYNYYFVV
+323 GLADNEWYPYYFVV
-337 IGSDN
+337 DDT
-342 RSYNVGDP
+342 YKVADP
-350 YCHLV
+350 YAHLI
-355 LDYYND
+355 LDCYND
-361 KWLDPAVWPDMP
+361 RYLSKTIWPDRP
-373 QYPYNKVPDNTMI
+373 QYPYEKFSDVMLG
-386 SVYKGDMDDY
+386 VYRGDIDEYEFSD
-396 NWSSFQ
+396 FT
-402 IPDHNNLI
+402 IPDHDNLVI
-410 VYEMLL
+410 YELL
-416 RDFTG
+416 FRDFTG
-421 TVGESNGNGTVRQAI
+421 NEGVASANGTVRKAI
-436 EKIPYLKELGV
+436 EKIPYLKDLGV
-447 NAVEIMPVMEFNGN
+447 NAVELMPIMEFNGN

-680 RMGYKVDTWGVTPQV
+680 RMGYKVDTWGVTPQI

>member
-1 MKKTNL
+1 MRKIFL
-7 FMAVVMAMAASS
+7 MMLAVVAIAVQRPAAQIVTSS
-19 VSASAQ
+19 
-25 VVTTTPAPL
+25 PLIL
-34 QQNSDNVVLTYH
+34 QQSSSDIVLTFH
-46 AAAAEGNNG
+46 SDSPLCNQVF
-55 LANLPESS
+55 ANAPQSEEI
-63 YLYAHIG
+63 YAHIG
-70 LVTDKSASTGDWK
+70 LITSKSTSGSDWK
-83 YVVTDWPAN
+83 YTIFPWPSS
-92 DGSNAQT
+92 GNAQEA
-99 VNTDKNHLV
+99 NTDKNHLK
-108 YTAPNTYTLTIGNLR
+108 YISPNTYTLSIGTIAG
-123 EYFGVTDPS
+123 YFGITDPS
-132 ENIRYIAMVPRT
+132 ETVKQIALVFRT
-144 ADGRKQAGMADG
+144 ADGRKECKTATGG
-156 SDILIDVLSEG
+156 DIYVDVMPEG
-167 FDISFAS
+167 FQMQFNCSSPKRVISQPTAM
-174 NADKLSPVFKKAT
+174 T
-187 TLRFTVQSTTEAD
+187 FTVNTTSAGKLEI
-200 LDISVNG
+200 LMNG
-207 TSIASKSGVTEL
+207 TPVAS
-219 TAEYKLENAGN
+219 AANAS
-230 YQVVATATAGGK
+230 
-242 TLSASRSYAM
+242 TLSKEINFTEKGEYSIEARATQGDVTRSESFDIAFP
-252 VGAAEAGIYPGGV
+252 GQSQAETYPGGT
-265 PKMGT
+265 PRMGA
-270 VKNADGSVTFCLAAP
+270 VKNTDGTVTFCLAAP
-285 QKESA
+285 GKTS
-290 VLIGSWNDYG
+290 VMLVPSWDDYKFLG
-300 ISDESNMKY
+300 KNMMKY
-309 QDYEGNRYFFTTVN
+309 QDYQGNRYFWITVD
-323 GLDNSTYYNYYFVV
+323 GLADNEWYPYYFVV
-337 IGSDN
+337 DDT
-342 RSYNVGDP
+342 YKVADP
-350 YCHLV
+350 YAHLI
-355 LDYYND
+355 LDCYND
-361 KWLDPAVWPDMP
+361 RYLSKTIWPDRP
-373 QYPYNKVPDNTMI
+373 QYPYEKFSDVMLG
-386 SVYKGDMDDY
+386 VYRGDIDEYEFSD
-396 NWSSFQ
+396 FT
-402 IPDHNNLI
+402 IPDHDNLVI
-410 VYEMLL
+410 YELL
-416 RDFTG
+416 FRDFTG
-421 TVGESNGNGTVRQAI
+421 NEGVASANGTVRKAI
-436 EKIPYLKELGV
+436 EKIPYLKDLGV
-447 NAVEIMPVMEFNGN
+447 NAVELMPIMEFNGN

-587 NASRVN
+587 NASRV
-593 RMKRLH
+593 
-599 GVIKSVKPDGIHINE
+599 INE